1 MHRLTGILLLAAAA
15 LAAPRD
21 PFHPLRLPSKK
32 QIQKEIVPGLPSG
45 IVIEAGPFDRLIR
58 HLLQRYAEQLERR
71 RDSIGALEAAKLKA
85 AFKVLAKENAELE
98 KRIAGVEAEYA
109 SVYNRGYMESGEKAR
124 RTRKLA
130 AVLVPFY
137 RTLLLRN
144 AVIAGKA
151 RPKSL
156 DVPDPEMR
164 AAAAAALGRTGADA
178 ALDTIRNAL
187 EHDAAPLVR
196 LRALEALLHWKIA
209 VIKDAAIAAL
219 RDRHWQVRALA
230 IAICVR
236 ANLVEAAGPMIEAL
250 ARETG
255 RLRKDL
261 DDALFRLTG
270 TRLYGDVG
278 LWREWWQSNGEAIA
292 KKAQELAKAGQYDK
306 TLGPLEEW
314 EDADADADADESKRK
329 GATSAFYGIRT
340 LSKQLVF
347 VIDISRSMNDAA
359 EAKPAASTGKRDP
372 YPAPRGNRKLDI
384 AKWQL
389 HRAVQELPKDAVFN
403 IVVYS
408 ESYKVWEKEPVA
420 ATPRNKKM
428 AHRFIDQLNGNG
440 TTNIGD
446 SLDAALGQ
454 DADTLFLLSDG
465 NPNRG
470 RVSDLEKLLEYVLGR
485 NRRAR
490 RVVHTIGIGEAEGS
504 SFLKELARGT
514 GGRYVG
520 FR

>member
-1 MHRLTGILLLAAAA
+1 MGILLVGLAAS
-15 LAAPRD
+15 AAPRD
-21 PFHPLRLPSKK
+21 PFRPLRLPSRKR
-32 QIQKEIVPGLPSG
+32 IQQEIVPGLPPG
-45 IVIEAGPFDRLIR
+45 IVIESGPFDRLIQR
-58 HLLQRYAEQLERR
+58 LLQPYTEQLEGR
-71 RDSIGALEAAKLKA
+71 RDGIGALEGARLKV
-85 AFKVLAKENAELE
+85 AFKVLAKENAELR
-98 KRIAGVEAEYA
+98 KRIAGVESEYA
-109 SVYNRGYMESGEKAR
+109 AVYNRGYMESGEKAR

-156 DVPDPEMR
+156 DVSDPELR
-164 AAAAAALGRTGADA
+164 AAAVVGLARSGTEAALA
-178 ALDTIRNAL
+178 ATRKAL
-187 EHDAAPLVR
+187 EFDASPLVR
-196 LRALEALLHWKIA
+196 LRALEALMSWKIA
-209 VIKDAAIAAL
+209 VVKDAVILAL
-219 RDRHWQVRALA
+219 GDRHWQVRALA

-236 ANLVEAAGPMIEAL
+236 AHLVEAAGPMIEAL
-250 ARETG
+250 AQETG

-278 LWREWWQSNGEAIA
+278 LWRDWWQSNAEAIA

-306 TLGPLEEW
+306 PLGPLEDWDEGD
-314 EDADADADADESKRK
+314 EGAAADESKRK
-329 GATSAFYGIRT
+329 GATSAFYGITT

-359 EAKPAASTGKRDP
+359 QAKPAAATGKQDA

-389 HRAVQELPKDAVFN
+389 HRAVQDLPKDAVFN

-408 ESYKVWEKEPVA
+408 ESYRVWEQEPVV
-420 ATPRNKKM
+420 ATPRHKKR
-428 AHRFIDQLNGNG
+428 AHKFIAQLNGNG

-446 SLDAALGQ
+446 SLDAALEQ
-454 DADTLFLLSDG
+454 DVDTLYLLSDG

-470 RVSDLEKLLEYVLGR
+470 RVSDLNQLLEQLLRR

-504 SFLKELARGT
+504 SFLKELARRT